1 MAFKKVLS
9 KYQVKLKGISKTL
22 PKSSKRNIRIALLI
36 ILAGALGYLAKP
48 LIFAASVNGRFITR
62 IELIRELEKQGGA
75 DVLDNL
81 ITKALIFQEG
91 KNRGIGVTEDEVNT
105 EITRIEG
112 VVSAQGTSLDEALML
127 QGQTR
132 GDFLEQIK
140 LQKTVEKLL
149 AEKIVVT
156 DEEVKKYYDENK
168 QLFGEDSK
176 FEDVS
181 DKVKSQLMQEKL
193 SSEYQSW
200 IAELRKNAKLNYF
213 VNFKS

>member
-9 KYQVKLKGISKTL
+9 KYQVKLKGISKKL
-22 PKSSKRNIRIALLI
+22 SKSSKRNIRIALLI

>member
-9 KYQVKLKGISKTL
+9 KYQVKLKGISKKL
-22 PKSSKRNIRIALLI
+22 SKSSKRNIRIALLI

-193 SSEYQSW
+193 SGEYQSW